1 MWKENGVLNPS
12 PFKYRCRE
20 CAIGK
25 PAKIHPDFTGP
36 FLPSEL
42 ADVDCQ
48 PVEIYGASF
57 KCPLSKCKRK
67 NLSFNEFFYRLCCS
81 GATNTLSL
89 KKESDFDEGKKVD
102 HDFLKSL
109 LQQHKESDI
118 EVLQA
123 KKEYDEAQKKFEAA
137 KKKKQLKEAT
147 RMKLEDLI
155 ALYFAQTVSLITED
169 NSKRYQIRVY
179 LISLR
184 KAKRRRSTSS
194 VQYLLRKI

>member
-1 MWKENGVLNPS
+1 MKAFLLEMGYFFTCGVFGGYLWS
-12 PFKYRCRE
+12 
-20 CAIGK
+20 I
-25 PAKIHPDFTGP
+25 
-36 FLPSEL
+36 FLWR
-42 ADVDCQ
+42 ARV
-48 PVEIYGASF
+48 
-57 KCPLSKCKRK
+57 
-67 NLSFNEFFYRLCCS
+67 NEFFYRLCCS

-155 ALYFAQTVSLITED
+155 ALYFAQTVSLITEG